1 MKIKEKSY
9 TDFKWIDIENPTLP
23 ELKEI
28 QNRLSID
35 SNYLEDALES
45 GHLPKIEKGIH
56 STFIILR
63 AFTAGENEKVIE
75 VGQISNKIAFFIYK
89 DELITIHRAPF
100 AFLDNITNEFDSL
113 DNLVLAVFNEIL
125 LTYQNPIQNQSEKMD
140 LIEQQIFL
148 KRGNNLSIENLY
160 FEKSK
165 ARLTKKILLIIQH
178 IINEIKINDNLNSNV
193 QDLKDTIV
201 DLILRTEEVIDDSML
216 LLNTYMS
223 ITAKKSNDVM
233 KLLTVFSAFFLPL
246 TFIAGIY
253 GMNFDNMPELRWK
266 YGYFITL
273 TVMLIIAIIIFLWFK
288 RKKII

>member
-23 ELKEI
+23 ELKGI

-35 SNYLEDALES
+35 SNYLEDALEA
-45 GHLPKIEKGIH
+45 GHLPKIEKSTQ

-100 AFLDNITNEFDSL
+100 AFLDNIPNEFDSL
-113 DNLVLAVFNEIL
+113 DNLVLAIFNEIL

-148 KRGNNLSIENLY
+148 NRGNNLSIENLY

-165 ARLTKKILLIIQH
+165 ARLTKKILLII
-178 IINEIKINDNLNSNV
+178 
-193 QDLKDTIV
+193 
-201 DLILRTEEVIDDSML
+201 
-216 LLNTYMS
+216 
-223 ITAKKSNDVM
+223 
-233 KLLTVFSAFFLPL
+233 
-246 TFIAGIY
+246 
-253 GMNFDNMPELRWK
+253 
-266 YGYFITL
+266 
-273 TVMLIIAIIIFLWFK
+273 
-288 RKKII
+288 